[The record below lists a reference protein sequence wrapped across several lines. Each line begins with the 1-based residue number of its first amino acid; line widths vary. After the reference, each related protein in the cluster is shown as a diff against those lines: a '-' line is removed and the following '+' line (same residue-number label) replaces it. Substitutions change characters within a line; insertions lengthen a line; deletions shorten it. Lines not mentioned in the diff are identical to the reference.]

1 MSEEGQFHLTLGEL
15 LKLVIRYILCLI
27 APPLAVIDQGCG
39 SILLV
44 FILTLCGWLP
54 GTICAFIIVLEK
66 KNFFLKK

>member
-1 MSEEGQFHLTLGEL
+1 MSEEGQFTLTLGEL
-15 LKLVIRYILCLI
+15 FKLVIRYILCLI

-54 GTICAFIIVLEK
+54 GTICAFIIVLEN

>member
-1 MSEEGQFHLTLGEL
+1 MSEEGHFTLTLGEL
-15 LKLVIRYILCLI
+15 FKLVIRYILCVI

-44 FILTLCGWLP
+44 LILTFCGWLP
-54 GTICAFIIVLEK
+54 GTICAFIIVLGK